1 MTAFADLIA
10 NVLAAQ
16 VPHFADPT
24 DEQALEELEARLAE
38 ASTAANDILSQ
49 PARTVAALQ
58 AKAAALAWEIHVEP
72 QDGFPMDSFRAAALR
87 SFLADV
93 AALQP

>member
-10 NVLAAQ
+10 NVRAAQ
-16 VPHFADPT
+16 VPHFADPA
-24 DEQALEELEARLAE
+24 DEPALEKLEARLAE
-38 ASTAANDILSQ
+38 ASTAANAILSQ
-49 PARTVAALQ
+49 PARTMAALQ
-58 AKAAALAWEIHVEP
+58 AKAAALAWEIDGEP
-72 QDGFPMDSFRAAALR
+72 QDGFPMDGFRAAALR